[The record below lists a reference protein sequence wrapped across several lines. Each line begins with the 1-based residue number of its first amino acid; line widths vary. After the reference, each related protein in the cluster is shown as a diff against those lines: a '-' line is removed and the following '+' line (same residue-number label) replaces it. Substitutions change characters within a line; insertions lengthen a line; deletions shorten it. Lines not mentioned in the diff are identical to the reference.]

1 MGGAEVLQTKFDGGG
16 RNTTQTIFDGGGRS
30 TTKKNDGGGRNTT
43 NKFLMMGASLAFFQF
58 GILVAVTPCYPGEVL
73 SIKYSGVIFFS
84 SSGGGVLLV

>member
-1 MGGAEVLQTKFDGGG
+1 MVGAEILHKQFLMVGAEVLLK
-16 RNTTQTIFDGGGRS
+16 
-30 TTKKNDGGGRNTT
+30 KKNDGGGRNTT

-58 GILVAVTPCYPGEVL
+58 GILVAVAPCYPGEVL